1 MTTTQVTTSKAL
13 HITLWVAQ
21 GILAAFFLMVGYTK
35 LATPIDELSQIIPM
49 ASELPLLTR
58 FIGLSEI
65 LGGVGL
71 ILPAALRIKPALT
84 TLAAIALALVMV
96 LAAIFHISR
105 GEVSAI
111 GTNIVLFSVAAFIGW
126 GRSMKARIT
135 AKV

>member
-1 MTTTQVTTSKAL
+1 MTTTQITTSKTL

-65 LGGVGL
+65 LGGFGL
-71 ILPAALRIKPALT
+71 ILPAALRIKPGLT
-84 TLAAIALALVMV
+84 TMAAIALAFVMV